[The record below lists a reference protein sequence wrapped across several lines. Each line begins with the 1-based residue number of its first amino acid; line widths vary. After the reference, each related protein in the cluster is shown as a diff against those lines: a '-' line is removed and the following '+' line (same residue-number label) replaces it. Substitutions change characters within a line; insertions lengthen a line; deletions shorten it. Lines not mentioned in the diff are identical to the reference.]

1 MVPVPPSTPSRRGVG
16 WKDEKPGRI
25 TERKSTL
32 RRFEEQQY
40 FISEQ
45 VNVRQDSFC
54 THHPAVLHAIRS
66 EEVLL
71 CWTVVPG
78 SLTPSSAVQCLEVS
92 VHSWLWGVLQP
103 GLGPAAAAFDFWE
116 VCILMEP
123 GAHLTAGSLTPL
135 CKPFQ
140 PAALLQQI
148 KALCVKEDDL
158 HFHRDC

>member
-1 MVPVPPSTPSRRGVG
+1 M
-16 WKDEKPGRI
+16 
-25 TERKSTL
+25 ERKSTL
-32 RRFEEQQY
+32 RRFKEKQY

-78 SLTPSSAVQCLEVS
+78 SLAPVQLCSVWRSLCTPGS
-92 VHSWLWGVLQP
+92 WGVLQP
-103 GLGPAAAAFDFWE
+103 GLGPAAVAFDFWE

-135 CKPFQ
+135 CEPFQ

-158 HFHRDC
+158 HFYRDC

>member
-1 MVPVPPSTPSRRGVG
+1 MVPVPPCTPSTRGVG

-25 TERKSTL
+25 MERKSTL

-45 VNVRQDSFC
+45 VNLRQDSFC
-54 THHPAVLHAIRS
+54 THHPAVLHVFRS

-71 CWTVVPG
+71 CWTVIPG
-78 SLTPSSAVQCLEVS
+78 SLAPSLAVRVFGGLCTPSSRD
-92 VHSWLWGVLQP
+92 VLQP
-103 GLGPAAAAFDFWE
+103 GLGPAAVAFDFWE
-116 VCILMEP
+116 VCIWMEP
-123 GAHLTAGSLTPL
+123 GADLSAGSSALL

-148 KALCVKEDDL
+148 KALC
-158 HFHRDC
+158 C